1 MTSIEINVMDALEKG
16 ESISLN
22 GIGGINTLLEQ
33 DDNFFKSKILDEIL
47 QVVINE
53 INEASPKVV
62 KDITS
67 FINKCLNLCDDEF
80 VLKEISLAICTYAN
94 RLEGCFKELISLLLN
109 SNKKGFFRS
118 QYLISAFSISLTSAT
133 KKHSLIAYLLEEEN
147 YLEDLFQDCYY
158 KILGLAYSHFNVEE
172 LLQKLEELL
181 TDELNNDEL
190 LYEIGMAYLNKG
202 LNADSRNLVIDNF
215 KIAKDH
221 FRGVD
226 SNVYPNAICFE
237 KVLQIFLD
245 FFESNYKGIN
255 IEILTELEND
265 LQFANLWQHYN
276 NSFTWQSLRES
287 EMINWKTLVSKL
299 KFTADYLS
307 ETSWFEPKVVI
318 ENFLLQL
325 YKCNRTIFYKKESNG
340 VDLLIEPYISG
351 KLIENDTYS
360 FLLDQWLIRNQ
371 EDPLW
376 EIGNSF
382 YTTINEYKKLGN
394 EFGVTLTKDKVTPT
408 ESDIKNFE
416 TKFDTFSKEYRKNQL
431 GGTSLILKSKF
442 ERLSHSLIEHDIFHN
457 DEVKFNF
464 QWLLYNSLLFLE
476 SRMDSTKKNNPSV
489 SYLFTKS
496 PLPKEEALQ
505 KDYSLYM
512 GAVPSNGT
520 TEIEVMDI
528 AGGRADV
535 AFKFIDHRFI
545 VEVKRE
551 INKTGFDDLISK
563 YSGQS
568 FEYQN
573 TNVKAGILLVL
584 DLNKANLN
592 GIKSFEQQVKLH
604 IISDKDGILR
614 SLIIIKV
621 PGRRNT
627 PSQIKNN

>member
-1 MTSIEINVMDALEKG
+1 MNSIEVNVVDALEKG

-22 GIGGINTLLEQ
+22 HIGGINTLLEQ
-33 DDNFFKSKILDEIL
+33 DDNFFRSKILDEIL
-47 QVVINE
+47 QVVLNE
-53 INEASPKVV
+53 INEASPEVV

-67 FINKCLNLCDDEF
+67 FINKCLLLCEDEF
-80 VLKEISLAICTYAN
+80 VLKEISLSICRYSN
-94 RLEGCFKELISLLLN
+94 RLEGCFKELISLLSN
-109 SNKKGFFRS
+109 SKRNGFFRS

-147 YLEDLFQDCYY
+147 FLEDLFQDCYY

-172 LLQKLEELL
+172 LLQKLEVLL
-181 TDELNNDEL
+181 TEELSNDEL
-190 LYEIGMAYLNKG
+190 LYEVGMAYLNKG
-202 LNADSRNLVIDNF
+202 LNSDSKNLVIDNL
-215 KIAKDH
+215 KIAKNH
-221 FRGVD
+221 FNNVD

-237 KVLQIFLD
+237 KVLEIFLD

-255 IEILTELEND
+255 IESLTELENK

-287 EMINWKTLVSKL
+287 EIINWKTLVSKL
-299 KFTADYLS
+299 KSSADYLS

-340 VDLLIEPYISG
+340 VDLLIEPYISAR
-351 KLIENDTYS
+351 LIENDTYS

-371 EDPLW
+371 GDPLW
-376 EIGNSF
+376 EIGNSL
-382 YTTINEYKKLGN
+382 YVTINEYKNLGN
-394 EFGVTLTKDKVTPT
+394 EFGVTLSNDTVTPSK
-408 ESDIKNFE
+408 SDIKKFE
-416 TKFDTFSKEYRKNQL
+416 TKFEIFSKEYRTNQL
-431 GGTSLILKSKF
+431 GGTSLILKAEF
-442 ERLSHSLIEHDIFHN
+442 ERLSQSLIEHEIFPNN
-457 DEVKFNF
+457 DVKFNF
-464 QWLLYNSLLFLE
+464 QSLLYNSLLFLE
-476 SRMDSTKKNNPSV
+476 TRMDSTKKNNPSV
-489 SYLFTKS
+489 SYLFNKS

-505 KDYSLYM
+505 KDYSLFI
-512 GAVPSNGT
+512 GAIPSNGN

-535 AFKFIDHRFI
+535 VFKFIDHRFI

-604 IISDKDGILR
+604 IISDNEGTLR

-627 PSQIKNN
+627 PSQIK